1 MNVTIRRLDPGD
13 DRQDFHS
20 GNPDLDRFFARY
32 AGQNQFRHH
41 IGVTYVAI
49 GDGSAIVGFATVT
62 ASELM
67 TRTLPE
73 PLRKGLPAYPLPVL
87 RVARLAVDQRAQ
99 GKGVAQSLLRA
110 IFALAH
116 KMSADMGCLGVAVDA
131 KPEAVGFYRK
141 LGFISLEVLAGE
153 LGERPQPL
161 PMFLELGAI
170 PLPPP

>member
-1 MNVTIRRLDPGD
+1 VNVSIRRLAPSD

-20 GNPDLDRFFARY
+20 GNHDLDRFFARY

-49 GDGSAIVGFATVT
+49 ADAGKIVGFATIT

-67 TRTLPE
+67 TRAIPE

-87 RVARLAVDQRAQ
+87 RVARLAVDQQAQ
-99 GKGVAQSLLRA
+99 GQGVAQSLLRA
-110 IFALAH
+110 VFTLAH
-116 KMSADMGCLGVAVDA
+116 RMSEDMGCLGVAVDA

-170 PLPPP
+170 PLPPK